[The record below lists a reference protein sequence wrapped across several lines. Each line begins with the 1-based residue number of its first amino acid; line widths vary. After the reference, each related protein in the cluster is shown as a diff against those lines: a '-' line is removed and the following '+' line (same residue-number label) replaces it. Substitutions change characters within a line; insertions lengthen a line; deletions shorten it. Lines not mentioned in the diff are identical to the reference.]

1 MIPEDVGGGASVRG
15 DERRSGER
23 SRRRRCR
30 PLEHR
35 GQRRRQGAETTPE
48 AAAAAAVAPDVGAV
62 AAGGVGGGD
71 CGGAG
76 WLRRCLRQTDP
87 VVPFSGFAPQT

>member
-35 GQRRRQGAETTPE
+35 GQRRRQGAETTPD
-48 AAAAAAVAPDVGAV
+48 AAAAAVAPDVGAV